1 MELLKLAGVFCVMI
15 LVLWRKKPL
24 SWAVAAAAL
33 AVWLLFWMPART
45 FAAALVCGAVRWD
58 TIHRL

>member
-45 FAAALVCGAVRWD
+45 FAAALV
-58 TIHRL
+58 